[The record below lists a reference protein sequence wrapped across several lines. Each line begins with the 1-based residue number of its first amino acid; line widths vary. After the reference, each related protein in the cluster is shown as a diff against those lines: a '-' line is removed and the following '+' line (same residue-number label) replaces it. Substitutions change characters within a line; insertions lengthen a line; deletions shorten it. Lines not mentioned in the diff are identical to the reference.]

1 MRLFEEK
8 INIVLA
14 DDDRDEYNLFKEAVG
29 EINENYNLVFFP
41 NGKELIDYLNSE
53 EIINPDIIFLD
64 LNMPFMSGIDCLR
77 LIRANEKYSE
87 TAIAIY
93 STSSSE
99 QDQEDTFTLG
109 ANVYIKK
116 PNDYADMKKV
126 LQHIFKTYWQYHT
139 SDMNRDTFLISV

>member
-14 DDDRDEYNLFKEAVG
+14 DDDRDEISLFKEAVS
-29 EINENYNLVFFP
+29 EINEHYNLVFFS
-41 NGKELIDYLNSE
+41 NGKDLMDYLNDGESH
-53 EIINPDIIFLD
+53 NPDIIFLD
-64 LNMPFMSGIDCLR
+64 LNMPFMSGVDCLR
-77 LIRANEKYSE
+77 EIRANERFSE

-99 QDQEDTFTLG
+99 KDQEDTFTLG

-116 PNDYADMKKV
+116 PNEYDAMKKV
-126 LQHIFKTYWQYHT
+126 LQHIFRTYWQYHT
-139 SDMNRDTFLISV
+139 SNMNRDTFLISV